1 MAGSEP
7 NNAAVRRG
15 LLLVLSSPSGAGK
28 TTLTRILL
36 DDDREIVPSVS
47 VTTRSR
53 RRSEVEGKHYY
64 FIDEKRFGQMAEAGE
79 LLESAE
85 VHGNKYGTP
94 REPVERALG
103 RGSDVIFDIDWQGTQ
118 QIAKQA
124 PDDLVSVFVLPPSMA
139 ELQSRLER
147 RAEDDGSVI
156 AKRLAA
162 AREEIRHWPE
172 YDYVIVNDDL
182 DKTIGDVRAILKAE
196 RLKRVRQ
203 PQLSAF
209 VQGLLA

>member
-1 MAGSEP
+1 MRGQGGGCFLSC
-7 NNAAVRRG
+7 RRPRAPARR
-15 LLLVLSSPSGAGK
+15 S
-28 TTLTRILL
+28 LTRILL

-64 FIDEKRFGQMAEAGE
+64 FIDEKRFGQMAQSGE

-103 RGSDVIFDIDWQGTQ
+103 QGSDVIFDIDWQGTQ
-118 QIAKQA
+118 QIASQA
-124 PDDLVSVFVLPPSMA
+124 RDDLVSVFVLPPSMA

-209 VQGLLA
+209 VQSLLA